1 MKEFKSY
8 YFVFLFALLAIPA
21 LAQNPTWEEGGKE
34 MKEVEIEIIRSR
46 ENKVPKANRLF
57 EKISPRPAELIS
69 PPITY
74 NYKVFN
80 FQTPELNPVARPLR
94 LKQEESSQTYRG
106 YVSVGLG
113 NYSSQYLDGF
123 ITNKPDKKKLIGA
136 HMFLNRSGK
145 GPVDGDNSGSAHTG
159 VSAFAQTFSKELAF
173 GANVGIEQRSSH
185 FYGYPESMEVEQDS
199 IKQAYTLFNL
209 GAQIM
214 NARKSD
220 FSYQLGGNFS
230 FINDKFEAKESTVD
244 LLFKSAY
251 KINEEQA
258 INLNADYS
266 IINRKDVDVE
276 AKARNLFQLNGYYS
290 FVTKSDFYL
299 QLGATVALENDSIDS
314 KDFHFYP
321 DVKLTYALNDAVDVV
336 GSLSGGMEKVSLQT
350 LSNENIWLAPSIATF
365 HTNKKFDINA
375 GIRAKL
381 GGKVLAGAGISFA
394 ALQNMYYFMNAPMSD
409 GPEFDQSKFLVNY
422 DLGTTKRTN
431 FYASLL
437 FTFSDVAKVSLQG
450 DYYAYSVDDM
460 YVASSPNNLNE
471 AWHKPTYRVTAG
483 ASYNLYKKLVFNLDM
498 IAQGG
503 MKAYDWNTEETID
516 LKAAF
521 DLSLRTEYLISDTFS
536 AFVDLN
542 NIASSKYPLF
552 YNYPSRGFQAMAG
565 ITWKFK

>member
-1 MKEFKSY
+1 MTRFISY
-8 YFVFLFALLAIPA
+8 SFIVVLVLFAIPA
-21 LAQNPTWEEGGKE
+21 LAQNPTWEEGKNV
-34 MKEVEIEIIRSR
+34 KEVEIDIFKSR
-46 ENKVPKANRLF
+46 ENKVPAASRLF
-57 EKISPRPAELIS
+57 EKIPPRPVELIS

-74 NYKVFN
+74 DYKVFN

-106 YVSVGLG
+106 YLSAGLG
-113 NYSSQYLDGF
+113 NYSSQYFDGF

-136 HMFLNRSGK
+136 HVFLNRSGK
-145 GPVDGDNSGSAHTG
+145 GPVDGSNSGAAHTG
-159 VSAFAQTFSKELAF
+159 VSAFAQTFSKEFAF
-173 GANVGIEQRSSH
+173 GANLDLEQRGTH
-185 FYGYPESMEVEQDS
+185 FYGYPEGIEVERDS

-209 GAQIM
+209 GAQLM

-230 FINDKFEAKESTVD
+230 FISDKFEAKESTVD
-244 LLFKSAY
+244 LVFKSAY
-251 KINEEQA
+251 KINDEQA
-258 INLNADYS
+258 INLKADYS
-266 IINRKDVDVE
+266 IINRKDVDIE

-290 FVTKSDFYL
+290 FVTQNNFYL
-299 QLGATVALENDSIDS
+299 QVGATVALENDSIDS

-336 GSLSGGMEKVSLQT
+336 GSLSGGMEKISLQT
-350 LSNENIWLAPSIATF
+350 LSNENIWLAPSIHTY

-394 ALQNMYYFMNAPMSD
+394 ALQDLYFFVNDPTD
-409 GPEFDQSKFLVNY
+409 PSKFLVDY
-422 DLGTTKRTN
+422 DKGTTKRTN

-437 FTFSDVAKVSLQG
+437 FTYSNVAKFSLQG
-450 DYYAYSVDDM
+450 DYYTYSTDELD
-460 YVASSPNNLNE
+460 E

-483 ASYNLYKKLVFNLDM
+483 ASYNLYKKFIFNLDM

-503 MKAYDWNTEETID
+503 MKALVYSELSNPPVAETVKLD
-516 LKAAF
+516 AAF
-521 DLSLRTEYLISDTFS
+521 DLSFKTEYLISDTFS
-536 AFVDLN
+536 AFVQLN
-542 NIASSKYPLF
+542 NIASNKYPLF
-552 YNYPSRGFQAMAG
+552 YNYPARGFQAMAG

>member
-8 YFVFLFALLAIPA
+8 YFVLLFTLLSVPA

-34 MKEVEIEIIRSR
+34 MKNVEIEIIRSR
-46 ENKVPKANRLF
+46 ENKVPKASRLF
-57 EKISPRPAELIS
+57 EKIPPRPVELIS

-74 NYKVFN
+74 DYKVFN
-80 FQTPELNPVARPLR
+80 FQTPELNPVARPLK
-94 LKQEESSQTYRG
+94 LKPQESSQTYRG

-145 GPVDGDNSGSAHTG
+145 GPVDGENSGSAHTG

-185 FYGYPESMEVEQDS
+185 FYGYRESMEVEQDS

-209 GAQIM
+209 GAQLM

-244 LLFKSAY
+244 LVFKSAY
-251 KINEEQA
+251 KISDEQA

-276 AKARNLFQLNGYYS
+276 AKSRNLFQLNGYYS

-350 LSNENIWLAPSIATF
+350 LSHENIWLAPSIATF

-394 ALQNMYYFMNAPMSD
+394 ALEDLYFFVNDPTDA
-409 GPEFDQSKFLVNY
+409 SKFLVAY
-422 DLGTTKRTN
+422 DKGTTKRTN

-437 FTFSDVAKVSLQG
+437 FTYSNVAKFSLQG
-450 DYYAYSVDDM
+450 DYYAYSTDE
-460 YVASSPNNLNE
+460 LE
-471 AWHKPTYRVTAG
+471 AALHKPTYRVTAG
-483 ASYNLYKKLVFNLDM
+483 ASYNLYKKFIFNLDM
-498 IAQGG
+498 IVQGG
-503 MKAYDWNTEETID
+503 MKAIDYNDIDPIYETITLD
-516 LKAAF
+516 AAF
-521 DLSLRTEYLISDTFS
+521 DLSFKTEYLISDTFS
-536 AFVDLN
+536 AFVQLN

-552 YNYPSRGFQAMAG
+552 YNYTARGFQAMAG